1 MKMIQQ
7 FFSMLGSRMIYRVQ
21 VAHIIRSVALSFV
34 SIYVPAFLL
43 THGFSLRETIV
54 FFAVYHGVGLCAV
67 FVLIVP
73 MLRKWGMVKT
83 LRWYYPLQIF
93 FLGILLLGNGES
105 VSVWVAA
112 VVGGIANMI
121 YWVPLNVLFMRHTDR
136 ETMAKDFSLFFA
148 LPTIFG
154 MVGPLLGAL
163 LVVLVGFWATFVV
176 AFLGLLV
183 SAIPLTALQDDDKV
197 DMKFSGSL
205 KLFWRK
211 KFLFFLEGFDNIVE
225 ESEWLWGIII
235 FLLIGSLAT
244 PGIIGSLEALG
255 GALFT
260 ILVGRYVDKQK
271 STIVI
276 LSASMFLL
284 VLVWGVRF
292 FIETPL
298 PAYLIT
304 VASSFVMTLFLVS
317 YFAMIYRKVKG
328 DQDAE
333 FIILREIPTVLG
345 RMVVFGI
352 AFLVASNVEL
362 FFFVP
367 IVAMIV
373 LLFAIICMRKYLS
386 NTQDEITVN

>member
-1 MKMIQQ
+1 MPSVQQ
-7 FFSMLGSRMIYRVQ
+7 FFFMLNERMIYRVQ
-21 VAHIIRSVALSFV
+21 ASHVIRSVALSFV

-43 THGFSLRETIV
+43 THGFSLRETIM
-54 FFAVYHGVGLCAV
+54 FFAVYHGVGLIAV

-83 LRWYYPLQIF
+83 LRWHYPLQML
-93 FLGILLLGNGES
+93 FLGILLFGNGES
-105 VSVWVAA
+105 VFVWAAA

-136 ETMAKDFSLFFA
+136 ETMAKDFSLLFA

-154 MVGPLLGAL
+154 LVGPLAGAI
-163 LVVLVGFWATFVV
+163 LVVSVGFWATFVV

-183 SAIPLTALQDDDKV
+183 SAIPLTELQDDDRV
-197 DMKFSGSL
+197 DMKLSGSL

-225 ESEWLWGIII
+225 ESEWLWGIVV

-244 PGIIGSLEALG
+244 PGIVGSLEALG

-260 ILVGRYVDKQK
+260 IFVGRYVNKQK

-284 VLVWGVRF
+284 ALVWGARF

-352 AFLVASNVEL
+352 AFLVASDIER
-362 FFFVP
+362 FYFVP
-367 IVAMIV
+367 IAAMIV
-373 LLFAIICMRKYLS
+373 LFLAIALMRKYLS
-386 NTQDEITVN
+386 NAEEEGTVR

>member
-1 MKMIQQ
+1 MPSMQQ
-7 FFSMLGSRMIYRVQ
+7 FFSMLKSRMIYRVQ
-21 VAHIIRSVALSFV
+21 AAHVIRSVALSFV

-43 THGFSLRETIV
+43 THGFSLRETIM

-83 LRWYYPLQIF
+83 LRWHYPLQML
-93 FLGILLLGNGES
+93 FLGSLLLGKGES
-105 VSVWVAA
+105 VFVWAAA
-112 VVGGIANMI
+112 VIGGIANMV

-154 MVGPLLGAL
+154 LVGPLMGAL
-163 LVVLVGFWATFVV
+163 LVVSVGFWATFVV
-176 AFLGLLV
+176 AFLGLLA

-197 DMKFSGSL
+197 DMKLSGSL

-225 ESEWLWGIII
+225 ESEWLWGIVV

-244 PGIIGSLEALG
+244 PGIVGSLEALG

-260 ILVGRYVDKQK
+260 IFVGRYVNKRK

-284 VLVWGVRF
+284 GLVWGARF

-304 VASSFVMTLFLVS
+304 VASSFAMTLFLVS

-352 AFLVASNVEL
+352 AFLVASDIER
-362 FFFVP
+362 FYFVP
-367 IVAMIV
+367 IAAMAV
-373 LLFAIICMRKYLS
+373 LFLAIALMRKYLS
-386 NTQDEITVN
+386 GAGEEGTIG

>member
-1 MKMIQQ
+1 MSSMQQ
-7 FFSMLGSRMIYRVQ
+7 FFSILKSRMIYRVQ
-21 VAHIIRSVALSFV
+21 AAHVIRSVALSFV

-43 THGFSLRETIV
+43 THGFSLRETIM
-54 FFAVYHGVGLCAV
+54 FFAVYHSVGLCAV

-83 LRWYYPLQIF
+83 LRWHYPLQML
-93 FLGILLLGNGES
+93 FLGILLFGNGES
-105 VSVWVAA
+105 VFVWVAA
-112 VVGGIANMI
+112 VVGGVANMI

-154 MVGPLLGAL
+154 LVGPLMGAI
-163 LVVLVGFWATFVV
+163 LVVSVGFWATFVV

-197 DMKFSGSL
+197 DMKLSGSL

-225 ESEWLWGIII
+225 ESEWLWGIVV

-244 PGIIGSLEALG
+244 PGIVGSLEALG

-260 ILVGRYVDKQK
+260 IFVGRYVNKQK

-284 VLVWGVRF
+284 ALVWGARF

-333 FIILREIPTVLG
+333 FIILREIPTVFG
-345 RMVVFGI
+345 RMIVFGI
-352 AFLVASNVEL
+352 AFLVASDIER
-362 FFFVP
+362 FYFVP
-367 IVAMIV
+367 IAAMTV
-373 LLFAIICMRKYLS
+373 LFLAIALMRKYLS
-386 NTQDEITVN
+386 GAEEEEAIG